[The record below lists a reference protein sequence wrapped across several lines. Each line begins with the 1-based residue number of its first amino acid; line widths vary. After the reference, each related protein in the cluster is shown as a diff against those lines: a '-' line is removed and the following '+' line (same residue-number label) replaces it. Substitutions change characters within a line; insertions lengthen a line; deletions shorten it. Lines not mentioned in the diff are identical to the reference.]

1 MLHPSLAH
9 LEDIDTRFL
18 DPNARFV
25 VMPET
30 TEAALEDANLALV
43 GLSCM
48 LDTMESQN
56 IKLHQ
61 AGGCLQYVELPP
73 DCLSALLRM
82 VAEKIKPCTNN
93 PTLGAVQHLRPDLF
107 NTSNRGN

>member
-1 MLHPSLAH
+1 MHPSLAH
-9 LEDIDTRFL
+9 LEDIDQRFL
-18 DPNARFV
+18 DPNERFV
-25 VMPET
+25 VMPES
-30 TEAALEDANLALV
+30 TELALEDANLALM

-48 LDTMESQN
+48 LDSIEDQN
-56 IKLHQ
+56 IKLRQ
-61 AGGCLQYVELPP
+61 ADRCPQYVEIPP

-107 NTSNRGN
+107 NASYRGA